1 MIIVA
6 VITASNLLSSRALAQ
21 EAAFLDV
28 APPQTQQIIANI
40 DQYTDLI
47 DEDINLITDVV
58 NGEMYNDYLTK
69 QTVLETRR
77 TPEQYQVNKG
87 DNLSSIASEYN
98 ITVATLLD
106 ANQFSPDRVLKVN
119 ETITI
124 PPETTNTSTEW
135 LEELQ
140 KKQRQKEQE
149 RAKLRAQSARSNLA
163 SRERSTVERSSE
175 AYDGESLN
183 FTSPLVSTKGITRRL
198 SRFHPGVDARLNMR
212 DPVLASAGGRV
223 IEKTSGWGQGWGVS
237 IVLGHGSGWTTR
249 YAHLSQANVSLNDVV
264 EQNQVIGWGGSSGRS
279 TGPHLHYERRKNGR
293 PINPPEL

>member
-77 TPEQYQVNKG
+77 TPEQYQVKKG

-163 SRERSTVERSSE
+163 SRERSAVERSSE